1 MSNVLKSGRVLI
13 CEEKKYI
20 FNPRR
25 NVIAYPPIKPVSTA
39 EEKQKIEVNLEE
51 IKKQAE
57 KEAEQIIN
65 EAEKHANKI
74 IEEAKLEAKAI
85 LEKVRSEGYAE
96 GYTEGHEKGLI
107 EGRDKGEME
116 YQDSINRANAAK
128 EEYERMRETL
138 YQSCEQDMV
147 RLAINIARKI
157 IDARMEDDER
167 IYLRIAEKTLAEIKG
182 QKGIQLRCSS
192 KDYPIAVANKEFLIS
207 MLEGVD
213 DINIIEDMF
222 LSKGSCVVETEGG
235 MVDGSI
241 DTQIDKIKNA
251 FKFLLEESTKG
262 VHQ

>member
-1 MSNVLKSGRVLI
+1 
-13 CEEKKYI
+13 
-20 FNPRR
+20 
-25 NVIAYPPIKPVSTA
+25 
-39 EEKQKIEVNLEE
+39 
-51 IKKQAE
+51 
-57 KEAEQIIN
+57 
-65 EAEKHANKI
+65 
-74 IEEAKLEAKAI
+74 
-85 LEKVRSEGYAE
+85 
-96 GYTEGHEKGLI
+96 
-107 EGRDKGEME
+107 
-116 YQDSINRANAAK
+116 
-128 EEYERMRETL
+128 
-138 YQSCEQDMV
+138 MV

-251 FKFLLEESTKG
+251 FKSLLEESTKG